1 MHYQIFKQF
10 NTTTMKNLTF
20 VLFAVLFSN
29 VAFGQSADSL
39 EFYVPFIQSNDT
51 IVLTGIQP
59 NEVKVELADY
69 ASNVAVRTTV
79 TIVNEKAFTDAQ
91 QVFLSKI
98 AIAEAIETQNKIVSK
113 LDAFRNKNVQL
124 GGKTPIIE
132 RVVTVYAKQGTI
144 IIYAN

>member
-1 MHYQIFKQF
+1 
-10 NTTTMKNLTF
+10 MKNLF
-20 VLFAVLFSN
+20 VLFAVIFSTSI
-29 VAFGQSADSL
+29 FGQSADSL

-51 IVLTGIQP
+51 IVLAGIQP

-144 IIYAN
+144 IIYNN